1 MEQTGSELSSEAEQ
15 LPDRDPLLAPQLT
28 GEQVALL
35 SRYGETQSTIAG
47 QVLFREGDRRYDFIV
62 IQSGMVSIVDH
73 QAGFE
78 RELATGGPGQFVAEL
93 SILTGERLFTTGVV
107 KEAGSILVVPL
118 DQLQVV
124 MNADQTLADLI
135 VQTAFRRR
143 QWLLQ
148 TRTGMRIVG
157 TRDSSDARRLR
168 EFAAHNHL
176 AYVWLDVDTD
186 PMAKVVLDH
195 HHLGPDQTPIVVMRG
210 GELLRNPS
218 VVEVARAVGF
228 CTNPPSGKTYD
239 LAVIGAGPAGLA
251 ASVYG
256 ASEGLETA
264 LIDAEGVGGQV
275 GATSRIENYL
285 GFPVGVSG
293 EEFTQ
298 RGLVQ
303 VLRFGATLLVPVA
316 AVGLAD
322 RGGTFAIRLENGIE
336 LTAHCV
342 IIATG
347 VAYRKLA
354 VAGLDQFEGLGVFY
368 TPLAVQD
375 AIEPGGPVVIIGGGN
390 SAGQAAIWLA
400 DHGHKVSVVVR
411 GDTLSSSMSHYLIDR
426 VIDHPAIDILYMT
439 VVREAFGVGRLEEVE
454 VEDLAASARHRIAAS
469 AVFVLIGAEPHTKWL
484 EGSIELDSDGFV
496 VTGGDIASKT
506 RHGQTWEAV
515 ERSPHILET
524 NVPGVF
530 AAGDVRSNSVKRV
543 AAAVGEGSIAVR
555 LVSEYLG
562 RRVSSASPSG

>member
-1 MEQTGSELSSEAEQ
+1 MEKTGPGLPSNEALP
-15 LPDRDPLLAPQLT
+15 LPDRDPLSAPLT
-28 GEQVALL
+28 DEQITLL
-35 SRYGETQSTIAG
+35 SHYGVTQSTVAG
-47 QVLFREGDRRYDFIV
+47 QVLFREGDRHYDFIV
-62 IQSGMVSIVDH
+62 ILSGAVTVVDH
-73 QAGFE
+73 QAGLE
-78 RELATGGPGQFVAEL
+78 RDLATGRPGDFVAEL
-93 SILTGERLFTTGVV
+93 SILTGERLFTTAVV

-118 DQLQVV
+118 DQLQVA
-124 MNADQTLADLI
+124 MNADQTLADFI

-157 TRDSSDARRLR
+157 TRDSPDARALR

-176 AYVWLDVDTD
+176 AHVWLDVDTD

-195 HHLGPDQTPIVVMRG
+195 HHLRPDQTPIVVMRG

-218 VVEVARAVGF
+218 LAEVGRAVGF
-228 CTNPPSGKTYD
+228 CTNPPPDKTYD

-256 ASEGLETA
+256 ASEGVETA
-264 LIDAEGVGGQV
+264 LIDAAGVGGQI

-316 AVGLAD
+316 AVGLVD
-322 RGGTFAIRLENGIE
+322 RGGTFAVGLENGSE
-336 LTAHCV
+336 LAARCV

-347 VAYRKLA
+347 VNYRKLDL
-354 VAGLDQFEGLGVFY
+354 AGLDRFEGLGVFY

-375 AIEPGGPVVIIGGGN
+375 ALEPGGPVVIIGGGN

-400 DHGHKVSVVVR
+400 DHGHRVFVVVR
-411 GDTLSSSMSHYLIDR
+411 GDTLASSMSHYLVDR
-426 VIDHPAIDILYMT
+426 VTHHPAIEILYTT
-439 VVREAFGVGRLEEVE
+439 VVSEAFGVGRLEGVE
-454 VEDLAASARHRIAAS
+454 VEDLTGSTRRRIGASAI
-469 AVFVLIGAEPHTKWL
+469 FVLIGAEPHTDWL
-484 EGSIELDSDGFV
+484 EGSIELDSQGFI
-496 VTGGDIASKT
+496 VTGGDIARAT
-506 RHGQTWEAV
+506 RRGQRWQAL
-515 ERSPHILET
+515 ERSPYILET
-524 NVPGVF
+524 SVPGVF

-562 RRVSSASPSG
+562 RRASSVSPPG